1 MDLGKH
7 RMAVAPITLYLDLE
21 PGLKA
26 DLETVAAAS
35 IAWSKAIKELA
46 FIIDPTAE
54 VRVEL
59 QSGTEGSLGLNTLV
73 RLIKGVDR
81 KTLAGVLVGLG
92 VWLGTETAGWIYENM
107 LDDLAGQHDE
117 LSDKDIARIVE
128 AVERGA
134 GRQQVQR
141 VYREVERDPAIR
153 GIGVTTIPGAVPAH
167 IVPRSEFR
175 ALAGLGVPVVEEV
188 RRRTTPDRIEA
199 VLIKPVLVFGSRRK
213 WRFVTRDGEVGFVM
227 DDDTFVESVLRGQRP
242 LGMKEGIIVTMDV
255 LITEQL
261 SDAGVWTITE
271 RHITRVV
278 GVREPDST
286 MPLAFTPNVNEADD
300 DED

>member
-1 MDLGKH
+1 
-7 RMAVAPITLYLDLE
+7 MAVAPITLYLDLE
-21 PGLKA
+21 PGRTA

-73 RLIKGVDR
+73 RLVRGVNR
-81 KTLAGVLVGLG
+81 KTLTGVLIGLTL
-92 VWLGTETAGWIYENM
+92 WLGKETAAWVYQNM
-107 LDDLAGQHDE
+107 LDDLTGQHEE
-117 LSDKDIARIVE
+117 LSEEDVARIAE
-128 AVERGA
+128 AVNKGA
-134 GRQQVQR
+134 ARQQIQR

-153 GIGVTTIPGAVPAH
+153 GVGVTTTPATIPHH

-175 ALAGLGVPVVEEV
+175 ELAGFGVPQVEEV
-188 RRRTTPDRIEA
+188 RRRITPDRIDA
-199 VLIKPVLVFGSRRK
+199 VLIKPVLVYGSRRK
-213 WRFVTRDGEVGFVM
+213 WRFETSDGEVGFVM
-227 DDDTFVESVLRGQRP
+227 DDDAFVESVLRGQRP
-242 LGMKEGIIVTMDV
+242 LGMKEGIIATMDV

-261 SDAGVWTITE
+261 SDAGVWTITD

-278 GVREPDST
+278 EIREPDTT
-286 MPLAFTPNVNEADD
+286 MPLSFTPNRDDTDSDD
-300 DED
+300 D